1 MITPDSIIRIGQ
13 LVKPHGIKG
22 EITATLDY
30 DIDLDQLTCIVIEI
44 DGIYVPFFIAGVRP
58 KSTEN
63 VILKLDDID
72 HETAA
77 KELCGKDYFAMRNDV
92 EIESSLDEN
101 GGYLSDFIG
110 FTLCDASGKTIGE
123 ISDYDD
129 STDNILFKLTLPD
142 GKTQLIPV
150 ADELI
155 EHIDPEQRNIQMSLP
170 EGLFDL

>member
-30 DIDLDQLTCIVIEI
+30 DIDLDLLSCIVIEI

-72 HETAA
+72 HETAV

-101 GGYLSDFIG
+101 GGYLSYFIG

>member
-30 DIDLDQLTCIVIEI
+30 DIDLDLLSCIVIEI

-72 HETAA
+72 HETAV

-92 EIESSLDEN
+92 EIESSLD
-101 GGYLSDFIG
+101 
-110 FTLCDASGKTIGE
+110 
-123 ISDYDD
+123 
-129 STDNILFKLTLPD
+129 
-142 GKTQLIPV
+142 
-150 ADELI
+150 
-155 EHIDPEQRNIQMSLP
+155 
-170 EGLFDL
+170 

>member
-30 DIDLDQLTCIVIEI
+30 DIDLDQLSCIVIEI

-110 FTLCDASGKTIGE
+110 FTLCDVSGKTIGE

-155 EHIDPEQRNIQMSLP
+155 EHIDPEQRNIKMSLP